1 MDKREAILARLAEL
15 CAGLTGIVSVK
26 RNVLDVP
33 FLERPA
39 IVVQDGSEE
48 RLDGPAS
55 ENRSGVQRL
64 ELNPQLWLLIRGAA
78 EDAGPLM
85 SLFRARILYAVT
97 TDQTLRDLTGTVG
110 GIRYEG
116 ATVSEPS
123 AETKEPRM
131 DLNFTFTYTL
141 AMSDLEA
148 VNGVQRDISKR

>member
-1 MDKREAILARLAEL
+1 MDKREQILARLLEL
-15 CAGLTGIVSVK
+15 CAGLTGIVSAR

-39 IVVQDGSEE
+39 LVVQDGSEE
-48 RLDGPAS
+48 RLDGPVS
-55 ENRSGVQRL
+55 DNRSGVTRL
-64 ELNPQLWLLIRGAA
+64 EATPQVWLLIRGAA

-85 SLFRARILYAVT
+85 SLFRARLLYVIA
-97 TDQTLRDLTGTVG
+97 TDPTLRNLTGTVG

-116 ATVSEPS
+116 CTVSEPS

-141 AMSDLEA
+141 KLSDLEA
-148 VNGVQRDISKR
+148 LNGN